1 MSGLRG
7 INPPK
12 PNTAARTI
20 KEGKRIANPLVAEFS
35 PAVQEFRPIMTFPC
49 DTASF
54 RGISLMMPASP
65 LRTLI
70 VDDEPV
76 AREVLR
82 DELAALSGVEIVGE
96 AANGNDAL
104 RDIARLQPDLVFLDL
119 QMPRMGGFDVI
130 RSLPS
135 GVQPVIIIVT
145 AYDQYAIR
153 AFEAGAL
160 DYLLKPVSRERL
172 EKALDRARTLR
183 ARPRDTAESLARL
196 SEVPEPPPTAR
207 GRKVVGRSGQE
218 YFLLDLDDVLAF
230 QAERE
235 IVWIVTARQR
245 YMATQTLRAI
255 DERLRGSV
263 FHRVHRSALINVNHV
278 RKMTPLSSQRWLL
291 TLSNAQE
298 FIVSK
303 RLARNVRQML
313 QW

>member
-1 MSGLRG
+1 
-7 INPPK
+7 
-12 PNTAARTI
+12 
-20 KEGKRIANPLVAEFS
+20 
-35 PAVQEFRPIMTFPC
+35 MTFPC
-49 DTASF
+49 DTAGF
-54 RGISLMMPASP
+54 RVNPLMMPVPP

-76 AREVLR
+76 ARQVLR
-82 DELAALSGVEIVGE
+82 DELAASSGVEIVGE
-96 AANGNDAL
+96 AGDGNAAL
-104 RDIARLQPDLVFLDL
+104 CDIARLRPDLVFLDL
-119 QMPRMGGFDVI
+119 QMPGMGGFDVI
-130 RSLPS
+130 RGLPS
-135 GVQPVIIIVT
+135 GVQPVIVIVT
-145 AYDQYAIR
+145 AYDQHAIR

-172 EKALDRARTLR
+172 EKALDRARALR
-183 ARPRDTAESLARL
+183 ARPREAAESLARL
-196 SEVPEPPPTAR
+196 NEVPEAPATIR
-207 GRKVVGRSGQE
+207 GRKVVGRAGQE

-235 IVWIVTARQR
+235 IVWIITARQR

-303 RLARNVRQML
+303 RLARDVRQML

>member
-1 MSGLRG
+1 
-7 INPPK
+7 
-12 PNTAARTI
+12 
-20 KEGKRIANPLVAEFS
+20 
-35 PAVQEFRPIMTFPC
+35 
-49 DTASF
+49 
-54 RGISLMMPASP
+54 MMPAP
-65 LRTLI
+65 ALRTLI

-82 DELAALSGVEIVGE
+82 DELAAFSGVHIVGE

-104 RDIARLQPDLVFLDL
+104 SEIARLQPDLVFLDL
-119 QMPRMGGFDVI
+119 QMPGMGGFDVI
-130 RSLPS
+130 HSLPS
-135 GVQPVIIIVT
+135 GAPPVVIIVT

-172 EKALDRARTLR
+172 DRAIERARTLR

-196 SEVPEPPPTAR
+196 SEVPQPQPAGR

-235 IVWIVTARQR
+235 IVWIITARQR
-245 YMATQTLRAI
+245 YMATQTLRGI

-263 FHRVHRSALINVNHV
+263 FQRIHRSALINVNHV

>member
-1 MSGLRG
+1 
-7 INPPK
+7 
-12 PNTAARTI
+12 
-20 KEGKRIANPLVAEFS
+20 
-35 PAVQEFRPIMTFPC
+35 MTFSC
-49 DTASF
+49 DTTSF
-54 RGISLMMPASP
+54 RVTSLMMPAPP

-82 DELAALSGVEIVGE
+82 AELAAFSGVEIVGE

-135 GVQPVIIIVT
+135 GAPPVIIIVT

-196 SEVPEPPPTAR
+196 SEVPEPPPTVR

-235 IVWIVTARQR
+235 IVWIITARQR

-303 RLARNVRQML
+303 RLARTVRQML